1 MAVGT
6 GGGERCGRRSP
17 RGLLKR
23 LARWL
28 AGHEVKTTR
37 QMNWHGLSNGKL
49 LAAADSHFDVFLT
62 VDKNLVVQQEIK
74 GLHLAVIVLRTS
86 SNKIEDLS
94 PLVPQVLALL
104 PELQPGTVAT
114 VGS

>member
-1 MAVGT
+1 MT
-6 GGGERCGRRSP
+6 I
-17 RGLLKR
+17 LLDECLPKR
-23 LARWL
+23 LARLL

-49 LAAADSHFDVFLT
+49 LSAADPHFDVFLT
-62 VDKNLVVQQEIK
+62 VDKNLVVQQEIE
-74 GLHLAVIVLRTS
+74 GLHVAVIVLRAS

-94 PLVPQVLALL
+94 PLVPQILALL
-104 PELQPGTVAT
+104 PELPPGKVVT